1 MVVAIENEENIYA
14 IQSIQMTIEGYLK
27 FVKGYRLSRCIF
39 YYSGKGL
46 LLIDKS
52 IDNNYW
58 FVAIEN
64 VENIF
69 T

>member
-27 FVKGYRLSRCIF
+27 FVKGYRLWRCIF

>member
-27 FVKGYRLSRCIF
+27 FVKGYRLWRCIF

-52 IDNNYW
+52 IDNNY
-58 FVAIEN
+58 
-64 VENIF
+64 
-69 T
+69 